1 MPHAESVFPLGIPIA
16 PTEPTDPNPTHIAE
30 YGRGGLMSVADAA
43 ARDAIP
49 SDRKTVGMLVYVQS
63 ESSYYR
69 LSALPSTWDVLALPA
84 AQVVTTVRNSTGVTI
99 PKGSAVRISGA
110 TGNRPNVVLAQ
121 ANTYTS
127 AEAIGLVTQDI
138 PNNSDG
144 TVTEIGIVENLDTSA
159 FSIGDILY
167 LSPTVAGGLTNVEP
181 SKPNWQVQIGMVTW
195 SNPANGRILVNLRVE
210 STKTEYITDMTATG
224 EAVATAVDQA
234 AARAAIGMS
243 TAGGDLSGSYP
254 NPAVETRG
262 RIAYTTQYQ
271 MDGTG
276 AGDFVTATADNATV
290 TFTTYAT
297 MATLQGDDRSRC
309 AIRHADSAMATVPT
323 WELGQH
329 AGVEVEASVRV
340 IAFDTANNHQCGVG
354 IWRFHTCPS
363 NLDTIGAETLVGF
376 YPKNG
381 TWWVGVYVTAGVSC
395 GNAGTVN
402 HDTGVSVTVDRLLR
416 VVAFPGQAGG
426 LFYID
431 GVPVYRY
438 SGAIHDPDNT
448 VAYLGAWLQ
457 DRTGTSPAGAEVRVN
472 SMVARHTMARND
484 PRLSDARTPLP
495 HTHGNITNA
504 GAIGS
509 TNGLPIKTGTGG
521 VLEAGS
527 FGTTAGTFCEGN
539 DARLALQTITLTGD
553 VTGSGT
559 GSFAATIASD
569 AVTFAKLQNLNT
581 DTLVGRDAAGSG
593 DATEITVGGGIEFTG
608 SNALRTT
615 AFTGDVTKTAG
626 GTALTIAND
635 AVTYAKMQNVS
646 ATDRL
651 LGRSSAGSGDVE
663 EITCT
668 AAGRAILDDA
678 DAAAQRTTLG
688 VPTIYSG
695 TTPPDNLTGNDG
707 DLYFE
712 Y

>member
-1 MPHAESVFPLGIPIA
+1 MPHTESVFPLGIPIA
-16 PTEPTDPNPTHIAE
+16 PTEPTDTNPTHIAE
-30 YGRGGLMSVADAA
+30 YGRGGLMSVANAA
-43 ARDAIP
+43 ARDALP
-49 SDRKTVGMLVYVQS
+49 ADRKTVGMLVYVQS
-63 ESSYYR
+63 ESAYYR

-84 AQVVTTVRNSTGVTI
+84 SQVVTTVRNSTGVTI
-99 PKGSAVRISGA
+99 PKGSVVRVSGA

-121 ANTYTS
+121 ANTYAG
-127 AEAIGLVTQDI
+127 AEAIGLVAQDI

-144 TVTEIGIVENLDTSA
+144 TVTEIGVVESLNTSA
-159 FSIGDILY
+159 FSVGDIIY

-181 SKPNWQVQIGMVTW
+181 SKPNWQVQIGVVTW

-224 EAVATAVDQA
+224 EAVAKAVDQA
-234 AARAAIGMS
+234 AARVAIGMS

-262 RIAYTTQYQ
+262 RIAYTTQYL
-271 MDGTG
+271 MDGTA
-276 AGDFVTATADNATV
+276 AGDFATATADNATV

-297 MATLQGDDRSRC
+297 MATLQGDNRSRC
-309 AIRHADSAMATVPT
+309 AIRHADSAMATIPT

-340 IAFDTANNHQCGVG
+340 IAFDTANNHQCGIG

-381 TWWVGVYVTAGVSC
+381 TWWVGVYVTAGISC
-395 GNAGTVN
+395 GNTGAVN
-402 HDTGVSVTVDRLLR
+402 FDTGISVSVDRLLR
-416 VVAFPGQAGG
+416 VVAFPGQAGA

-438 SGAIHDPDNT
+438 SGSIHDPDNT
-448 VAYLGAWLQ
+448 AAYLGAWLQ

-484 PRLSDARTPLP
+484 PRLSDARTPTA
-495 HTHGNITNA
+495 HKSTHAIFGSDQLSPADIGAASDLHNHGQISAA
-504 GAIGS
+504 GTIGS
-509 TNGLPIKTGTGG
+509 TANLPLITRTGGEIITGT
-521 VLEAGS
+521 
-527 FGTTAGTFCEGN
+527 FGTSAATFCEGN
-539 DARLALQTITLTGD
+539 DARLAPQTITLTGD

-559 GSFAATIASD
+559 GSFAATIANN
-569 AVTFAKLQNLNT
+569 Q
-581 DTLVGRDAAGSG
+581 
-593 DATEITVGGGIEFTG
+593 
-608 SNALRTT
+608 
-615 AFTGDVTKTAG
+615 
-626 GTALTIAND
+626 
-635 AVTYAKMQNVS
+635 VTYAKIQDVS

-651 LGRSSAGSGDVE
+651 LGRSSAGAGDVE
-663 EITCT
+663 EIACT

-688 VPTIYSG
+688 LGSSDTPTFAGINLLSDDKVSSNTTGVTGADQITNMMSLTQAEYDAIG
-695 TTPPDNLTGNDG
+695 TKNASTFYVIAG
-707 DLYFE
+707 
-712 Y
+712 